1 MLKIIKPI
9 YATNNSELRRVR
21 ATPEI
26 VKTVDA
32 PNLETKIEA
41 QFREETFK
49 YIRVEN

>member
-9 YATNNSELRRVR
+9 YTINNYEQRVC

-32 PNLETKIEA
+32 LNLETKTEA
-41 QFREETFK
+41 
-49 YIRVEN
+49 